1 MTFGLR
7 RHYGWILA
15 KRENLSMLL
24 CLCAPIV
31 LCLLFSIE
39 LLESFRL
46 WLTPK
51 IGKKQ
56 SVLRQTSSKTEINT
70 LPGSTEVFTLEK
82 YKEDLGKT
90 YARIPLFLCP
100 LVDTSDSEPERE
112 PELEPEQT
120 WSDLE
125 SDDWLNDI
133 PDIFQGNHYKYLFLL
148 RSVSKT
154 WIYNNI

>member
-1 MTFGLR
+1 M
-7 RHYGWILA
+7 
-15 KRENLSMLL
+15 
-24 CLCAPIV
+24 
-31 LCLLFSIE
+31 
-39 LLESFRL
+39 
-46 WLTPK
+46 
-51 IGKKQ
+51 
-56 SVLRQTSSKTEINT
+56 LRQTSSKTEINT

-90 YARIPLFLCP
+90 YARITLFLFP
-100 LVDTSDSEPERE
+100 LVDTSDSEPE
-112 PELEPEQT
+112 PEPEQT

-154 WIYNNI
+154 